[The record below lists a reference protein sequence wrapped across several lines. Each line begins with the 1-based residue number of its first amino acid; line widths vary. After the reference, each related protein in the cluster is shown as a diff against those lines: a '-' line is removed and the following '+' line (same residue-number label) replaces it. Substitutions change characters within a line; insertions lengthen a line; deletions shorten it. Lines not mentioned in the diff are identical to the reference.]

1 MIEIPDLGDYICG
14 VILNRETIEQKH
26 DNGKFLREILRSK
39 DIVYGV
45 TLDFGPVTLHGGL
58 PGKHFMMLTV
68 AKVHSPWIQGIPKT
82 LLNTVEPGVRN
93 LGFRAFPG
101 FRNLKHGN
109 RDWCLI

>member
-45 TLDFGPVTLHGGL
+45 TLDLGPVTLYGGL
-58 PGKHFMMLTV
+58 PGNV
-68 AKVHSPWIQGIPKT
+68 AQSGQSSP
-82 LLNTVEPGVRN
+82 
-93 LGFRAFPG
+93 
-101 FRNLKHGN
+101 
-109 RDWCLI
+109 

>member
-58 PGKHFMMLTV
+58 PGMLLRV
-68 AKVHSPWIQGIPKT
+68 AKVVPRSKEYQKI
-82 LLNTVEPGVRN
+82 
-93 LGFRAFPG
+93 
-101 FRNLKHGN
+101 
-109 RDWCLI
+109 C

>member
-58 PGKHFMMLTV
+58 PGKHFMMLT
-68 AKVHSPWIQGIPKT
+68 AKVHCPWIQGIPKT
-82 LLNTVEPGVRN
+82 LLNTVDPEV
-93 LGFRAFPG
+93 
-101 FRNLKHGN
+101 RNLKHGN